1 MITFVLLIVIIFIYT
16 NIGFFYL
23 QETYLDQNVNKYED
37 SPAENFCTN
46 MMQCYV
52 KMIDAGL
59 RNGGGI
65 GDATSVITYDA
76 NEL

>member
-1 MITFVLLIVIIFIYT
+1 M
-16 NIGFFYL
+16 
-23 QETYLDQNVNKYED
+23 DQNVNKYED

-46 MMQCYV
+46 MMQCFV
-52 KMIDAGL
+52 KMVDAGL

-65 GDATSVITYDA
+65 GDVTSVITYDS